1 MNTVDAFS
9 LPYNLTKDDIDL
21 LFDIA
26 RTALRKTIVEEDHHW
41 QPDLKALPDPLR
53 QPAATFVTL
62 YTDGKLHGCIGSVE
76 PRLPMAWD
84 VAKNAIAAARHDP
97 RFPVLRPD
105 ELDRTE
111 VEISILTPLQKVPY
125 TTVDDLLSKI
135 RPGVDGVMVERGWQ
149 RGLLLP
155 QVWEQIPNPREFLGH
170 VALKAGAS
178 PDIYLDPATNVYIFQ
193 VHGFTQPAPNKL
205 QRNA

>member
-1 MNTVDAFS
+1 MSTVQVS
-9 LPYNLTKDDIDL
+9 SPPYGLTQNHIEQ

-26 RTALRKTIVEEDHHW
+26 RTALRKTVIEGEQRW
-41 QPDLKALPDPLR
+41 QPDLARLPGPLR

-62 YTDGKLHGCIGSVE
+62 HTDGKLHGCIGSVE

-111 VEISILTPLQKVPY
+111 VEISILSPMQEVSYRTMN
-125 TTVDDLLSKI
+125 DLLEKI
-135 RPGVDGVMVERGWQ
+135 RPGVDGVLVERGWQ

-155 QVWEQIPNPREFLGH
+155 QVWEQIRDPLEFLGH

-178 PDIYLDPATNVYIFQ
+178 PDIYLAPDTNVYTFQ
-193 VHGFTQPAPNKL
+193 VHSFAQPAPVHQ
-205 QRNA
+205 QR

>member
-1 MNTVDAFS
+1 MKTGRTTS
-9 LPYNLTKDDIDL
+9 IPYGLSRDDVDL

-26 RTALRKTIVEEDHHW
+26 RTALHKTTIEGDHHW
-41 QPDLKALPDPLR
+41 QPELETLPEPLR

-62 YTDGKLHGCIGSVE
+62 HTDGKLHGCIGSVQAHQ
-76 PRLPMAWD
+76 PLAWD

-111 VEISILTPLQKVPY
+111 VEISILSPLQEIPY
-125 TTVDDLLSKI
+125 VTMRDLLGKI
-135 RPGVDGVMVERGWQ
+135 RPGVDGVMVARGWQ

-155 QVWEQIPNPREFLGH
+155 QVWEQLPDAREFLNH

-178 PDIYLDPATNVYIFQ
+178 PDIYLDPNAKVYIFQ
-193 VHGFTQPAPNKL
+193 VHSFTQPAPA
-205 QRNA
+205 QRR

>member
-1 MNTVDAFS
+1 MMTAQA
-9 LPYNLTKDDIDL
+9 LPYGLSPADIET

-26 RTALRKTIVEEDHHW
+26 REALLRSTRYGEMQW
-41 QPDLKALPDPLR
+41 LPELDAFPQRLR

-62 YTDGKLHGCIGSVE
+62 HTDGKLHGCIGSVE
-76 PRLPMAWD
+76 PRLPLVWD
-84 VAKNAIAAARHDP
+84 VAKNAIAAAHHDP
-97 RFPVLRPD
+97 RFPPLRPE

-111 VEISILTPLQKVPY
+111 VEISILSPLQPLPYIDFEDLVAKV
-125 TTVDDLLSKI
+125 

-155 QVWEQIPNPREFLGH
+155 QVWEDIPDPRKFLEH

-178 PDIYLDPATNVYIFQ
+178 PEIYLDPNTKVYVFQ
-193 VHGFTQPAPNKL
+193 VHSFTQPAPVA
-205 QRNA
+205 QTHH

>member
-1 MNTVDAFS
+1 MTSAQSES
-9 LPYNLTKDDIDL
+9 LPYGLTPKDIDL

-26 RTALRKTIVEEDHHW
+26 RTALHKTIIEGEHHW
-41 QPDLKALPDPLR
+41 QPDLAQLPRVLH

-62 YTDGKLHGCIGSVE
+62 YTRGKLHGCIGSVE

-97 RFPVLRPD
+97 RFPVLRHD
-105 ELDRTE
+105 ELDDTE
-111 VEISILTPLQKVPY
+111 IEISILTPLQELPY
-125 TTVDDLLSKI
+125 SSLEDLLNKI
-135 RPGVDGVMVERGWQ
+135 RPGIDGVMVERGWQ

-155 QVWEQIPNPREFLGH
+155 QVWEQIPDPQEFLAH

-178 PDIYLDPATNVYIFQ
+178 PDIYLDPRTKVYTFQ
-193 VHGFTQPAPNKL
+193 VHNFSQPAPNGD
-205 QRNA
+205 

>member
-1 MNTVDAFS
+1 MKTVRDAS
-9 LPYNLTKDDIDL
+9 LPYGLTQPDIEH

-26 RTALRKTIVEEDHHW
+26 RTALHKTIVAGEHHW
-41 QPDLKALPDPLR
+41 QPDLNALPRPLR

-62 YTDGKLHGCIGSVE
+62 HTDGKLHGCIGSVE

-105 ELDRTE
+105 ELERTE
-111 VEISILTPLQKVPY
+111 VEISILSPLQEVPY
-125 TTVDDLLSKI
+125 ESIADLLGKI

-155 QVWEQIPNPREFLGH
+155 QVWKQIPEPREFLGH

-178 PDIYLDPATNVYIFQ
+178 PDLYLDPQTKVYIFQ
-193 VHGFTQPAPNKL
+193 VHSFTQPAPVH
-205 QRNA
+205 QSH

>member
-1 MNTVDAFS
+1 MTPAPAS
-9 LPYNLTKDDIDL
+9 SPPYGLTQNHIEQ

-26 RTALRKTIVEEDHHW
+26 RTALRKTIIEDDHRW
-41 QPDLKALPDPLR
+41 QPDLAHLPDPLR

-62 YTDGKLHGCIGSVE
+62 HTDGKLHGCIGSVE

-97 RFPVLRPD
+97 RFPVLRSE
-105 ELDRTE
+105 ELDRTAVE
-111 VEISILTPLQKVPY
+111 VSILSPMQEVSYRTMN
-125 TTVDDLLSKI
+125 DLLDKI

-155 QVWEQIPNPREFLGH
+155 QVWEQIPDPLEFLGH

-178 PDIYLDPATNVYIFQ
+178 PDIYLAPDAKVYIFQ
-193 VHGFTQPAPNKL
+193 VHSFTQPDPIP
-205 QRNA
+205 QQH

>member
-1 MNTVDAFS
+1 MKKVQTQP
-9 LPYNLTKDDIDL
+9 LPYDLTHADIKQ

-26 RTALRKTIVEEDHHW
+26 RTALRKTTLEGNHQW
-41 QPDLKALPDPLR
+41 LPDLEQLPEHLR

-62 YTDGKLHGCIGSVE
+62 HTDGQLHGCIGSVT
-76 PRLPMAWD
+76 PRLPLAWD

-97 RFPVLRPD
+97 RFPPLRPE

-111 VEISILTPLQKVPY
+111 VEISILTPLQEVPY
-125 TTVDDLLSKI
+125 TTLADLLSKI

-155 QVWEQIPNPREFLGH
+155 QVWEDIPDPKRFLEH
-170 VALKAGAS
+170 VALKAGAG
-178 PDIYLDPATNVYIFQ
+178 PDIYLDPSAKVYVFQ
-193 VHGFTQPAPNKL
+193 VHSFTQPAPSMH
-205 QRNA
+205 

>member
-1 MNTVDAFS
+1 MKTVSVSS
-9 LPYNLTKDDIDL
+9 LPYGLTQSDIDL

-26 RTALRKTIVEEDHHW
+26 RTALRKTTIEGDHHW
-41 QPDLKALPDPLR
+41 QPDLNTLPDPLR

-62 YTDGKLHGCIGSVE
+62 HTDGKLHGCIGSVE

-111 VEISILTPLQKVPY
+111 VEISILSPLQEVPY
-125 TTVDDLLSKI
+125 TTLADLLTKI

-155 QVWEQIPNPREFLGH
+155 QVWEQIPDPREFLGH

-178 PDIYLDPATNVYIFQ
+178 PDIYLDPNTKVYIFQ
-193 VHGFTQPAPNKL
+193 VHSFTQPAPIH
-205 QRNA
+205 QSHH

>member
-1 MNTVDAFS
+1 MCSARVS
-9 LPYNLTKDDIDL
+9 IPPYGLTQTHIEQ

-26 RTALRKTIVEEDHHW
+26 RTALHKTIIEDDHRW
-41 QPDLKALPDPLR
+41 QPELARLPEPLR

-62 YTDGKLHGCIGSVE
+62 HTDGKLHGCIGSVE

-97 RFPVLRPD
+97 RFPVLRPE

-111 VEISILTPLQKVPY
+111 VEISILSPMQEVSYKSMN
-125 TTVDDLLSKI
+125 DLLNKI
-135 RPGVDGVMVERGWQ
+135 RQGVDGVMVERSWQ

-155 QVWEQIPNPREFLGH
+155 QVWEQISDTLEFLRH

-178 PDIYLDPATNVYIFQ
+178 PDIYLAPDSNVYIFQ
-193 VHGFTQPAPNKL
+193 VHSFTQSAPIH
-205 QRNA
+205 QHR

>member
-1 MNTVDAFS
+1 MKTVRDAS
-9 LPYNLTKDDIDL
+9 LPYGLTQTDIDL
-21 LFDIA
+21 LFDIV
-26 RTALRKTIVEEDHHW
+26 RTALHKTIVEGDHHW
-41 QPDLKALPDPLR
+41 QPDLNALPKPLR

-62 YTDGKLHGCIGSVE
+62 HTDGKLHGCIGSVE

-84 VAKNAIAAARHDP
+84 VAKSAIAAARHDP

-105 ELDRTE
+105 ELERTE
-111 VEISILTPLQKVPY
+111 VEISILSPLQEIPY
-125 TTVDDLLSKI
+125 ESIADLLGKI

-155 QVWEQIPNPREFLGH
+155 QVWEQIPEPREFLGH

-178 PDIYLDPATNVYIFQ
+178 PDIYLDPQTKVYIFQ
-193 VHGFTQPAPNKL
+193 VHSFTQPAPVH
-205 QRNA
+205 QSH